1 MRNNIKIIEDLSL
14 NAWPSHQM
22 QIYDGWILRFSYF
35 YTHRTNCIEQIGP
48 SSIPLEDKLD
58 YCEEIYR
65 KWGTPAIY
73 KINPLL
79 DSSFDQK
86 LTERGYHIAH
96 ITEVMAMSLM
106 EHKPV
111 LHSSRVILRKKISPA
126 WLNALFNMK
135 GTANQIHRTIV
146 PSMYAAIPKDTIAAY
161 VYDGD
166 KIIGTGL
173 GILDRDYIGL
183 YAIHVDQAYRG
194 HGLGHDICQSILD
207 ASMEYG
213 AASAYLQVV
222 KGNAPAK
229 HFTLPWVFRISI
241 LTGSASNT
249 LYPLRTTILAKCN
262 ICRHKT
268 GEPPSAHF
276 PEKVPRYASVLLF

>member
-1 MRNNIKIIEDLSL
+1 MRNKIKIIEDLSL

-86 LTERGYHIAH
+86 LTEKGYHIAH

-111 LHSSRVILRKKISPA
+111 QHSSRVILRKKISPA
-126 WLNALFNMK
+126 WLNALFDMK
-135 GTANQIHRTIV
+135 GTVNQIHRSIV

-213 AASAYLQVV
+213 AASAYLQVI

-229 HFTLPWVFRISI
+229 ALYTSLGFQDFYTYWFRQQ
-241 LTGSASNT
+241 
-249 LYPLRTTILAKCN
+249 YPVSPADN
-262 ICRHKT
+262 H
-268 GEPPSAHF
+268 PS
-276 PEKVPRYASVLLF
+276 EM

>member
-1 MRNNIKIIEDLSL
+1 
-14 NAWPSHQM
+14 
-22 QIYDGWILRFSYF
+22 
-35 YTHRTNCIEQIGP
+35 
-48 SSIPLEDKLD
+48 
-58 YCEEIYR
+58 
-65 KWGTPAIY
+65 
-73 KINPLL
+73 
-79 DSSFDQK
+79 
-86 LTERGYHIAH
+86 
-96 ITEVMAMSLM
+96 MAMSLM
-106 EHKPV
+106 ERKPAQ
-111 LHSSRVILRKKISPA
+111 HSSRVILRKKISPA

-135 GTANQIHRTIV
+135 DTVNQIHRSIV

-194 HGLGHDICQSILD
+194 HGLGHDICKSILD

-229 HFTLPWVFRISI
+229 
-241 LTGSASNT
+241 T
-249 LYPLRTTILAKCN
+249 LYTSLGFQDFYTYWFRQQYPVSPADN
-262 ICRHKT
+262 H
-268 GEPPSAHF
+268 PS
-276 PEKVPRYASVLLF
+276 EM